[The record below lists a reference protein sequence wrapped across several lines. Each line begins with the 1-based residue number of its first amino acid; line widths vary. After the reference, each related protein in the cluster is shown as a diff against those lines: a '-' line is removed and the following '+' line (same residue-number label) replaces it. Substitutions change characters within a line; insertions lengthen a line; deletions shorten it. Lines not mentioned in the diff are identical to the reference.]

1 MVCPNCGGNITGKMK
16 LCERCGMNLT
26 QYKKIIYGSNKCYN
40 KGLAKAKVR
49 DLSGAIVSLKNS
61 LELNKRNTNA
71 RNLIGLIYY
80 EMGETVA
87 ALSEWVISKHFQ
99 PEDNEAEEYINKVQ
113 CSPTKLDLQNQA
125 IKRYNNA
132 LNFAKQGSDDLAI
145 IQLKKVVSLNPHFLR
160 AYQLLA
166 LLLIKTGE
174 NERAKKTLHKAL
186 AIDVSN
192 ITTLRYL
199 KELEDSSQKVSEQ
212 GEFITNPTSSIVP
225 LSSYKEDKPNIIA
238 YVNLVIGVVIGLA
251 VMAFL
256 VMPSI
261 KKNQNLSN
269 NSDYVDYS
277 SGLAKQEETEKTIKE
292 LTNQNNDLKAQ
303 IEELQGQIDGFE
315 APEDSEQY
323 YDTFITTVDYYM
335 NEMAKEYEADRDI
348 RGIAERLSLV
358 DESKFDTEAPATLL
372 SKLKGEIYP
381 KASKLH
387 YDIGHGLY
395 SDGEYEASLLEL
407 EKSMEYD
414 PTDVNPVYF
423 TARAYHRLR
432 DYDQAQLFYNL
443 VLSDYPDSK
452 RVKNTNEFLKDI
464 QSAEQ

>member
-1 MVCPNCGGNITGKMK
+1 MVCPNCEGNVSDKK
-16 LCERCGMNLT
+16 KQCERCGTDLT
-26 QYKKIIYGSNKCYN
+26 QYKKIIYGSNKYYN
-40 KGLAKAKVR
+40 RGLAKAKVR
-49 DLSGAIVSLKNS
+49 DLSGAIIALKKS
-61 LELNKRNTNA
+61 LELNKHNTNA
-71 RNLIGLIYY
+71 RNLIGLIYF

-113 CSPTKLDLQNQA
+113 SSPTKLDLQNQA

-166 LLLIKTGE
+166 LLLMKNGE
-174 NERAKKTLHKAL
+174 NERAKKTLHRAL
-186 AIDVSN
+186 AIDISN

-199 KELEDSSQKVSEQ
+199 KELEDTSQKGSEQ

-256 VMPSI
+256 VFPSI
-261 KKNQNLSN
+261 KKNQNLNN

-277 SGLAKQEETEKTIKE
+277 SGLAKQEETEKTINE
-292 LTNQNNDLKAQ
+292 LTNQNTDLKAQ
-303 IEELQGQIDGFE
+303 IEELQGQIDGFV
-315 APEDSEQY
+315 APEDSGAY
-323 YDTFITTVDYYM
+323 YDTFIKTVDYYM
-335 NEMAKEYEADRDI
+335 NEMAKEDVADIDI
-348 RGIAERLSLV
+348 RAIAERLSLV
-358 DESKFDTEAPATLL
+358 DESKFNTEVPITLL
-372 SKLKGEIYP
+372 NKLKGEVYP
-381 KASKLH
+381 EASKLH
-387 YDIGHGLY
+387 YDLGHDLY

-407 EKSMEYD
+407 KKSMEYD
-414 PTDVNPVYF
+414 PSNVDPVYF

-432 DYDQAQLFYNL
+432 NYDQAQLFYNL

-464 QSAEQ
+464 QAANQ

>member
-1 MVCPNCGGNITGKMK
+1 MDCPNCGGNISDKKK
-16 LCERCGMNLT
+16 LCERCGMDLT
-26 QYKKIIYGSNKCYN
+26 QYKKIIYGSNKSYN

-49 DLSGAIVSLKNS
+49 DLSGAIVSLKSS
-61 LELNKRNTNA
+61 LELNKGNTNA
-71 RNLIGLIYY
+71 RNLIGLIYF

-113 CSPTKLDLQNQA
+113 SSPTKLDLQKQA

-166 LLLIKTGE
+166 LLLIKMGE
-174 NERAKKTLHKAL
+174 TERAKKTLLKAL
-186 AIDVSN
+186 TIDISN

-199 KELEDSSQKVSEQ
+199 KELDSPTQKSSDQ
-212 GEFITNPTSSIVP
+212 GELIINPTSSIVP
-225 LSSYKEDKPNIIA
+225 LSSYKEDKPNIMA
-238 YVNLVIGVVIGLA
+238 FVNLVVGVIVGIA
-251 VMAFL
+251 VTSFL
-256 VMPSI
+256 IIPSI
-261 KKNQNLSN
+261 KKSQNLSN

-277 SGLAKQEETEKTIKE
+277 SGLAKQEETDKTINE
-292 LTNQNNDLKAQ
+292 LTNQNTDLKAQ
-303 IEELQGQIDGFE
+303 IEELQGEIDGFE
-315 APEDSEQY
+315 APEDSGVH
-323 YDTFITTVDYYM
+323 YDSFIRAVDYYM
-335 NEMAKEYEADRDI
+335 NEMAKADEEDRDI
-348 RGIAERLSLV
+348 SGMAEQLAKV
-358 DESKFDTEAPATLL
+358 DESKFTTEVPTILL
-372 SKLKGEIYP
+372 NKLRGEIYP
-381 KASKLH
+381 KAAEIH
-387 YDIGHGLY
+387 YDIGHDLY

-423 TARAYHRLR
+423 TGRAYHRLR
-432 DYDQAQLFYNL
+432 DFDKAQLFYNL

-452 RVKNTNEFLKDI
+452 RVKNTNEFLEDI
-464 QSAEQ
+464 QAAN

>member
-1 MVCPNCGGNITGKMK
+1 MVCPNCEGNVSDKKK
-16 LCERCGMNLT
+16 LCEHCGTDLT
-26 QYKKIIYGSNKCYN
+26 QYKKIIYGSNKYYN
-40 KGLAKAKVR
+40 RGLVKAKVR
-49 DLSGAIVSLKNS
+49 DLSGAIDALKKS
-61 LELNKRNTNA
+61 LELNKRNTNS
-71 RNLIGLIYY
+71 RNLIGLIYF

-99 PEDNEAEEYINKVQ
+99 PEDNAAEEYINKVQ
-113 CSPTKLDLQNQA
+113 SSPTKLELQNQA

-132 LNFAKQGSDDLAI
+132 LNFAKQASDDLAI

-166 LLLIKTGE
+166 LLLMKNGE
-174 NERAKKTLHKAL
+174 NERAKKTLRKAL
-186 AIDVSN
+186 TIDISN

-199 KELEDSSQKVSEQ
+199 KELEDTGQKGSEQ

-238 YVNLVIGVVIGLA
+238 YVNLVIGVIIGLG

-256 VMPSI
+256 VIPSI

-269 NSDYVDYS
+269 NSDYIDYS
-277 SGLAKQEETEKTIKE
+277 SGLAKQEETEKTINE
-292 LTNQNNDLKAQ
+292 LTNQNNDLKAL

-315 APEDSEQY
+315 TPEDSGAY
-323 YDTFITTVDYYM
+323 YDTFITTVDYYI
-335 NEMAKEYEADRDI
+335 NEMAKEDEADRDI
-348 RGIAERLSLV
+348 KAMAERLSLV
-358 DESKFDTEAPATLL
+358 DESKFTTEVPSTLL
-372 SKLKGEIYP
+372 NKLKGEVYP
-381 KASKLH
+381 EASKLH
-387 YDIGHGLY
+387 YDLGHDLY
-395 SDGEYEASLLEL
+395 SDGEYEASLLEF

-414 PTDVNPVYF
+414 PSNVNPVYF

-464 QSAEQ
+464 QAVNQ